1 MSCEYGLLV
10 DYEFCSGCHSCEVA
24 CKRYLELPQSQWGI
38 RILQDGPREKLDGT
52 WEYNYLPMPTSLC
65 DLCAKRTEIGKDP
78 ACVHNCPAHCMYF
91 GTVEELA
98 KLSAEKGCRALFTP
112 VEA

>member
-1 MSCEYGLLV
+1 
-10 DYEFCSGCHSCEVA
+10 
-24 CKRYLELPQSQWGI
+24 
-38 RILQDGPREKLDGT
+38 
-52 WEYNYLPMPTSLC
+52 MPTSLC

-98 KLSAEKGCRALFTP
+98 KLSAEKGNRALFTP